1 MQKTVVF
8 IDVPPDCVQHK
19 LLIYFFRRT
28 IVEPAEVFVLL
39 DISKVAF
46 SLNGS
51 DLSVQDSF
59 FTLDIPIGFFLQF
72 FPPFIDLHHFL
83 SVWFFFFISI
93 QAF

>member
-39 DISKVAF
+39 DIS
-46 SLNGS
+46 
-51 DLSVQDSF
+51 
-59 FTLDIPIGFFLQF
+59 FLYIRN
-72 FPPFIDLHHFL
+72 FILFL
-83 SVWFFFFISI
+83 SVCPP
-93 QAF
+93 

>member
-59 FTLDIPIGFFLQF
+59 FYSGYSDWILP
-72 FPPFIDLHHFL
+72 
-83 SVWFFFFISI
+83 SVLPTVH
-93 QAF
+93 